1 MRVSS
6 FFRLSSITIFA
17 FALTFIAT
25 LYWVL
30 NTYKTSRL
38 ISNDYQIIKNLVSI
52 KLNNI
57 ITTYLETGNATLLT
71 EADITLEEITHNAKN
86 MSSNNIASD
95 IENKVTE
102 LQLLLSTKIRALGK
116 LSGDPAA
123 LLRNNEQTI
132 SAIIIDLKKYVDV
145 SNSINTAQKEQYT
158 NILLILSNQLTT
170 LINLREKVLV
180 NNAIRDS
187 IDLAIDDL
195 SISSQKL
202 QAFPLLGIIEEK
214 NADDELSFDDDEE
227 ATDLSEEV
235 LDELLSLTNRY
246 KNELNTTLAN
256 QTEQI
261 SGKKQLS
268 SQLNELK
275 IIVES
280 GEQSIVEQQITTE
293 QQTQRITIGLVIGL
307 LVYLL
312 GNFFLQKRIVLKPL
326 QLLRNSFVQLVETGN
341 VNNITGINEKTE
353 LGEISTSFNEL
364 VGILNKQDAQKAE
377 QLGLVSN
384 ALQTMQ
390 NQATAINNTSGE
402 ASQQVENAQYLMI
415 TLSEATDR
423 VNELSKQVVDNAN
436 NTQHAMNTSQEHV
449 SHVIKA
455 SELTNIA
462 AQTGKNE
469 ILKLIQ
475 SVNSVSSIVEV
486 IGSIADQTNLLALNA
501 AIEAA
506 RAGQHG
512 RGFSVVA
519 DEVRQLACKT
529 QDSLLQISG
538 RLTQLQSV
546 SKSIEETILGIESA
560 SNKQQTIATQLQSN
574 AIQVSEHAQA
584 SATVAQDTLGQ
595 ITLQR
600 EQYTVF
606 EKAMIQVNQQVEQSK
621 QLAEIIVNDVTDQV
635 KDINTTLNLS
645 T

>member
-214 NADDELSFDDDEE
+214 TADDELSFDDDEE

-280 GEQSIVEQQITTE
+280 GEQSIVEQKITTE

-449 SHVIKA
+449 SQVIKA

-462 AQTGKNE
+462 AQTGKDE

>member
-17 FALTFIAT
+17 FALTFTAT

-38 ISNDYQIIKNLVSI
+38 TSNEYQIIKNLVSI

-57 ITTYLETGNATLLT
+57 ISRYLETGDATLLT
-71 EADITLEEITHNAKN
+71 DADITLEEITHNAKS
-86 MSSNNIASD
+86 MSSNSISSD

-132 SAIIIDLKKYVDV
+132 SAIIIDLKKYVDD
-145 SNSINTAQKEQYT
+145 SSSINTNQKEQYT
-158 NILLILSNQLTT
+158 NILLTLSNQLTT
-170 LINLREKVLV
+170 LVNLREKVLV
-180 NNAIRDS
+180 NNAVRDS

-195 SISSQKL
+195 STSSRKL
-202 QAFPLLGIIEEK
+202 ETFPLLGIIEK
-214 NADDELSFDDDEE
+214 NTDDDELSFDEDDE

-256 QTEQI
+256 QAEQI
-261 SGKKQLS
+261 NGKKQLS
-268 SQLNELK
+268 NQLNQLK
-275 IIVES
+275 NIVEN
-280 GEQSIVEQQITTE
+280 GEQNIVEQQITTE
-293 QQTQRITIGLVIGL
+293 QHTQRITIGLVIGL
-307 LVYLL
+307 LAYLL

-326 QLLRNSFVQLVETGN
+326 QLLRNSFVQLVQTGN

-384 ALQTMQ
+384 ALHTMQ

-402 ASQQVENAQYLMI
+402 ASQQVENAQCLMA
-415 TLSEATDR
+415 TLSEATNM

-436 NTQHAMNTSQEHV
+436 NTQHAMTTSQEHV
-449 SHVIKA
+449 SQVIKA
-455 SELTNIA
+455 NELTNIA

-469 ILKLIQ
+469 ILKLTQ

-486 IGSIADQTNLLALNA
+486 ISSIADQTNLLALNA

-519 DEVRQLACKT
+519 DEVRQLASKT

-538 RLTQLQSV
+538 RLTQLQSA
-546 SKSIEETILGIESA
+546 SKSIEETILGIELA
-560 SNKQQTIATQLQSN
+560 SNKQQNIATQLQSN
-574 AIQVSEHAQA
+574 AIQVSEHAKA
-584 SATVAQDTLGQ
+584 SATVAQDALGQ

-600 EQYTVF
+600 EQYTIF

-621 QLAEIIVNDVTDQV
+621 QLAEIIVNDVTEQV

>member
-449 SHVIKA
+449 SQVIKA

>member
-187 IDLAIDDL
+187 IDLAIADL

-214 NADDELSFDDDEE
+214 TADDELSFDDDEE

-326 QLLRNSFVQLVETGN
+326 QLLRNSFVQLVETGD

-449 SHVIKA
+449 SQVIKA

-546 SKSIEETILGIESA
+546 SKSIEETILGIEFA

>member
-17 FALTFIAT
+17 FALTFTAT

-38 ISNDYQIIKNLVSI
+38 ISNEYQIIKNLVSI

-57 ITTYLETGNATLLT
+57 ITRYLETGDATLLT
-71 EADITLEEITHNAKN
+71 DADITLEEIITNAKN
-86 MSSNNIASD
+86 MSSTGISSD
-95 IENKVTE
+95 IENKVIE

-132 SAIIIDLKKYVDV
+132 NAIIIDLKKYVDD
-145 SNSINTAQKEQYT
+145 SNTITTNQKEQYT
-158 NILLILSNQLTT
+158 NILLTLSNELTT
-170 LINLREKVLV
+170 LVNLREKVLV
-180 NNAIRDS
+180 NNAVRS
-187 IDLAIDDL
+187 SVDLAIDDL
-195 SISSQKL
+195 STSSRKL
-202 QAFPLLGIIEEK
+202 QTFPLLGIIEK
-214 NADDELSFDDDEE
+214 STDDDELSFDEDDD

-256 QTEQI
+256 QAEQI
-261 SGKKQLS
+261 NGKKQLS
-268 SQLNELK
+268 SQLSQLK
-275 IIVES
+275 NIVES
-280 GEQSIVEQQITTE
+280 GEQNIVEQQITTE
-293 QQTQRITIGLVIGL
+293 QHTQRITIGLVIGL

-312 GNFFLQKRIVLKPL
+312 GNFILQKRIVLKPL
-326 QLLRNSFVQLVETGN
+326 QLLRNSFVQLVQTGN

-364 VGILNKQDAQKAE
+364 VGILNKQDTQKAE

-384 ALQTMQ
+384 ALHTMQ

-402 ASQQVENAQYLMI
+402 ASQQVENAQHLMA
-415 TLSEATDR
+415 TLSEATNM

-436 NTQHAMNTSQEHV
+436 NTQHAMTSSQEHV
-449 SHVIKA
+449 SQVIKA

-462 AQTGKNE
+462 AQTSKNE
-469 ILKLIQ
+469 ILKLTQ

-486 IGSIADQTNLLALNA
+486 ISSIADQTNLLALNA

-519 DEVRQLACKT
+519 DEVRQLASKT

-538 RLTQLQSV
+538 RLTQLQSA
-546 SKSIEETILGIESA
+546 SRSIEETILGIELA
-560 SNKQQTIATQLQSN
+560 SNKQQNIATQLQSN
-574 AIQVSEHAQA
+574 AIQVSEHAKA
-584 SATVAQDTLGQ
+584 SATVAQDALGQ

-600 EQYTVF
+600 EQYTIF
-606 EKAMIQVNQQVEQSK
+606 EKAMYQVNQQVEQSK
-621 QLAEIIVNDVTDQV
+621 QLAEIIVNDVTEQV
-635 KDINTTLNLS
+635 KDINNTLGISL
-645 T
+645 

>member
-17 FALTFIAT
+17 FALTFTAT

-38 ISNDYQIIKNLVSI
+38 ISNEYQIIKNLVSI

-57 ITTYLETGNATLLT
+57 ITRYLETGDATRLT
-71 EADITLEEITHNAKN
+71 DADSILEEITHNAKS
-86 MSSNNIASD
+86 MSSNNISSD

-132 SAIIIDLKKYVDV
+132 SAIIIDLKKYVDD
-145 SNSINTAQKEQYT
+145 SNSINTDQKEQYT
-158 NILLILSNQLTT
+158 NILLTLSNQLTT
-170 LINLREKVLV
+170 LVNLREKVLV
-180 NNAIRDS
+180 NNAVRDS
-187 IDLAIDDL
+187 IDIAIDDL
-195 SISSQKL
+195 SSTSRKL
-202 QAFPLLGIIEEK
+202 QSFPLLGIIEESTD
-214 NADDELSFDDDEE
+214 DDELSFDEDDE

-235 LDELLSLTNRY
+235 LDELFSLTNRY

-256 QTEQI
+256 QAEQI
-261 SGKKQLS
+261 NGKKQLS
-268 SQLNELK
+268 SQLNQLK
-275 IIVES
+275 NSVES
-280 GEQSIVEQQITTE
+280 GEQNIVEQQITTE
-293 QQTQRITIGLVIGL
+293 QHTQRITIGLVIGL
-307 LVYLL
+307 LIYLL

-326 QLLRNSFVQLVETGN
+326 QLLRNSFVQLVQTGN

-384 ALQTMQ
+384 ALHTMQ

-402 ASQQVENAQYLMI
+402 ASQQVENAQCLMA
-415 TLSEATDR
+415 TLSEATNM

-436 NTQHAMNTSQEHV
+436 NTQHAMTTSQEHV
-449 SHVIKA
+449 AQVIEA

-469 ILKLIQ
+469 ILKLTQ

-486 IGSIADQTNLLALNA
+486 ISSIADQTNLLALNA

-519 DEVRQLACKT
+519 DEVRQLASKT

-538 RLTQLQSV
+538 RLAQLQSA

-560 SNKQQTIATQLQSN
+560 SNKQQNIATQLKNN
-574 AIQVSEHAQA
+574 AMQVSEHART
-584 SATVAQDTLGQ
+584 SATVAQDALGQ

-600 EQYTVF
+600 EQYTIF

-621 QLAEIIVNDVTDQV
+621 QLAEIIVNDVTEQV
-635 KDINTTLNLS
+635 KDINITLNLN